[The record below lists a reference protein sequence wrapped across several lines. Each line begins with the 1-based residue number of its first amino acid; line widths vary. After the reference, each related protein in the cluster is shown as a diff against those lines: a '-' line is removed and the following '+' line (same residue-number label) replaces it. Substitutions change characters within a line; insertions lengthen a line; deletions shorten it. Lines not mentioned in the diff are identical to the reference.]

1 MIDPIRLEDVACP
14 LGCAKDDKKILVGR
28 DLLHGL
34 PGVFTVVKCRCC
46 GLLRTNP
53 RPAPESMGS
62 FYPDDYG
69 PYQQTRVAQADP
81 KPASPLK
88 NLLRSFA
95 DRAFKFNIQ
104 CLPSLRPGRLLE
116 IGCASGSFLNE
127 MAKKGWQVQGIEF
140 SAKAAAEVSQLGFPV
155 HAGPLESAP
164 KPQEPFDLIV
174 GWMVLEHLHDP
185 IAVLKKLRACAKPGA
200 WLALSVPNVGSL
212 DFRVFKDNLYSLHL
226 PNHLYH
232 FSPKTLGKVL
242 CAGGWALD
250 RISHQRVL
258 TNFVVSTG
266 YVLRARGHAK
276 CGQKFID
283 FPKRSKRWVYAF
295 YPLAWILGFFGQT
308 GRMTVWAR
316 VDS

>member
-1 MIDPIRLEDVACP
+1 MNDPIRLEDVACP
-14 LGCAKDDKKILVGR
+14 MGCPRDDKQILIGR
-28 DLLHGL
+28 DLLYGL
-34 PGVFTVVKCRCC
+34 PGEFTIIKCRRC

-69 PYQQTRVAQADP
+69 PYLDTLIQQVEQ

-88 NLLRSFA
+88 KLLRSLA
-95 DRAFKFNIQ
+95 NHTFKFKIQ
-104 CLPSLRPGRLLE
+104 YLPPLTPGRLLE
-116 IGCASGSFLNE
+116 IGCASGAFLYE

-140 SAKAAAEVSQLGFPV
+140 STKAAAAASQLGFPV
-155 HAGPLESAP
+155 HAGPLETAP
-164 KPQEPFDLIV
+164 KPEEPFDLIV

-185 IAVLKKLRACAKPGA
+185 IAVLKKLREWAQPDA
-200 WLALSVPNVGSL
+200 WLVLSLPNAGSL
-212 DFRVFKDNLYSLHL
+212 DFHIFKDNLYSLHL

-232 FSPKTLGKVL
+232 FSPKTLEKVL
-242 CAGGWALD
+242 RAGGWTLD

-258 TNFVVSTG
+258 SNLVFSPG
-266 YVLRARGHAK
+266 YVLRAKGHAK
-276 CGQKFID
+276 WGQKFID
-283 FPKRSKRWVYAF
+283 FPKHSKRWVYAL
-295 YPLAWILGFFGQT
+295 YPLAWILSWFGQT